1 MSSATATPNTASTSL
16 VNNDEYTF
24 DAFED
29 GSSKLVGEQQLTKL
43 NQFAVDYAQQIWQIE
58 EALDETLSES
68 SDLNVDPVSLYIRP
82 YEQQDIIELIKT
94 EHKIFNKVMLVF
106 ASLTNQIR
114 ILKET
119 AELKFYQPLIVFGEI
134 TGEASEGDVQ
144 VEVGRLLPFMID
156 LSAFVNRC
164 YAITRNVVSQLASC
178 YQNQTTAF
186 TKFFK
191 NVHLQ
196 TVFYSLADLFTV
208 LITLDQVVTQNQALS
223 SSWGRFQRM
232 VKSVRAEPGKYGVAE
247 EERLFQLEKLLLSL
261 KGQLL
266 EGYIFQSCVQ
276 QEFDFP
282 GVVDVRNNKQL
293 KAEFSLNVKS
303 IFGLLSAKIMDSSEL
318 YLREK
323 FPGMLGLY
331 TFYISIFKDI
341 TDKSFFKQVWELTK
355 RVPMVS
361 IYNNVIWYPADFI
374 ATLMPGMIK
383 IVGNPDIQGARR
395 EYLKIVD
402 KEFAQRVKS
411 YYLQVSRWMVRME
424 SGSLNN
430 RGGFWD
436 ANLSRIGQIIQGILL
451 SYHISHLF
459 KTMIG
464 LHMSLTAPL
473 KPSDVRRLF
482 QCAELLKSIQGT
494 FHRRTAMISAHISL
508 MTQQL
513 TTIITNKLDVV
524 RARYTGKSNYSDT
537 ELDVIMALT
546 LTSDL
551 LTGVVTPER
560 LIIIKLCLNVI
571 YQANLLKDPD
581 MEELR
586 LHVKRLEFVSDIHAS
601 IRRVCD
607 CSLLFWARDLFP
619 TYLQYLYDNPSQA
632 NSLQYTMTG
641 MKDVVSIL
649 EKAIHV
655 ENPGTL
661 IDSYRDELE
670 DMVEKNIINPLGK
683 DIETDLRLRIHA
695 FLNVAEKDPFKS
707 GIKEFGRFLELKPI
721 RFFDK
726 TIDIKSRIEHYLDT
740 TFYNLNTVALFD
752 WKTYSE
758 MRNMAFYKY
767 GLNLLEVHLPG
778 ATLEQGLD
786 VLEIMRNIH
795 IFVARYNYNLN
806 NQIFIQRSSNS
817 KTLNTIN
824 ITHIANSIR
833 THGAGIMNTTVNFAF
848 QYLKQ
853 KFSIFSEFL
862 FDDQIK
868 SRLYK
873 NLKYFRE
880 NKEQLGNM
888 YPYEMAIE
896 FEKDIRQLGITEAGL
911 SFLDQFRILITYIG
925 NAMGYIRL
933 VRSGGLLYTSNAIKF
948 VPDLKKIPSFE
959 ELVAKHQLSPETLDA
974 SKNLDNVI
982 ENLSINVSEGTE
994 YFKMLVTVFANEF
1007 RNVNNQH
1014 LRNFYAIVPPLTINF
1029 IDHIINAK
1037 DKLFKKSK
1045 AIGAESLQFTDDG
1058 FAIGLAY
1065 ILKLLDQ
1072 NREFDSLHWFD
1083 RISKKYTEDQARILA
1098 EANAR
1103 GLKEDQNQLSI
1114 KKVKNLQQEF
1124 ELFKYSFSGARI
1136 FFKD

>member
-1 MSSATATPNTASTSL
+1 MSTSFTT
-16 VNNDEYTF
+16 NDEYQF

-43 NQFAVDYAQQIWQIE
+43 NQFAVDYAQQIWKIE
-58 EALDETLSES
+58 EALDESINES
-68 SDLNVDPVSLYIRP
+68 SDFNVDPVSLYIRP

-106 ASLTNQIR
+106 ASLCNQVR
-114 ILKET
+114 IVKET
-119 AELKFYQPLIVFGEI
+119 AELRFYQPLIVFGEI

-144 VEVGRLLPFMID
+144 EEVARLLPFMID
-156 LSAFVNRC
+156 LSALVNRC
-164 YAITRNVVSQLASC
+164 YSIARNFVSQLASI
-178 YQNQTTAF
+178 YQSSPTTY

-191 NVHLQ
+191 NTHLQ
-196 TVFYSLADLFTV
+196 TVFYSMADLFAV
-208 LITLDQVVTQNQALS
+208 LITLDQIIVNNQALDS
-223 SSWGRFQRM
+223 AWGRYQRM

-247 EERLFQLEKLLLSL
+247 EEKLWQLEKLLLSL

-266 EGYIFQSCVQ
+266 EGYIFQTCVQ

-282 GVVDVRNNKQL
+282 GVVDVRQNKPL
-293 KAEFSLNVKS
+293 KAEFVHNLKA
-303 IFGLLSAKIMDSSEL
+303 IFGMLQAKMMDPSEL
-318 YLREK
+318 YLRER
-323 FPGMLGLY
+323 FPGMMGLY
-331 TFYISIFKDI
+331 TFYVSIFKDI
-341 TDKSFFKQVWELTK
+341 TDKSFFKQIWELIK
-355 RVPMVS
+355 KVPMIS
-361 IYNNVIWYPADFI
+361 IYNNVFWYPADFI
-374 ATLMPGMIK
+374 FKLMPGMMK
-383 IVGNPDIQGARR
+383 IIGTVDVVGIRR
-395 EYLKIVD
+395 EYLKVVD
-402 KEFAQRVKS
+402 REFAGRVKS

-424 SGSLNN
+424 SSNLN
-430 RGGFWD
+430 RGTTFWD
-436 ANLSRIGQIIQGILL
+436 ANLSRIGQIIQGVLL

-464 LHMSLTAPL
+464 LHMNLTAPL

-482 QCAELLKSIQGT
+482 QCAEMLKAIQGT
-494 FHRRTAMISAHISL
+494 FHRRSSMISAHISL
-508 MTQQL
+508 MTQHL
-513 TTIITNKLDVV
+513 TTIINNKLDIV
-524 RARYTGKSNYSDT
+524 RNRYTGKSSYSDT

-551 LTGVVTPER
+551 LCGVATPER
-560 LIIIKLCLNVI
+560 ILIMKLCLNVI
-571 YQANLLKDPD
+571 YQANYLKDQD
-581 MEELR
+581 IEDLR
-586 LHVKRLEFVSDIHAS
+586 LHIKRLEFISDIHNQ
-601 IRRVCD
+601 IRKVCD

-619 TYLQYLYDNPSQA
+619 TYLQFIYENPNQA
-632 NSLQYTMTG
+632 SSIQYALTG

-655 ENPGTL
+655 EDPNKL
-661 IDSYRDELE
+661 IELYRIELE
-670 DMVEKNIINPLGK
+670 DLMEKFIIQPLGK
-683 DIETDLRLRIHA
+683 DIETDLRLRIHS

-707 GIKEFGRFLELKPI
+707 GIKEFGKFLELKPL

-726 TIDIKSRIEHYLDT
+726 TIDIKARIAHYLDS

-824 ITHIANSIR
+824 ITHVANSIR
-833 THGAGIMNTTVNFAF
+833 THGAGIMDTTVNFAF
-848 QYLKQ
+848 QFLKQ

-880 NKEQLGNM
+880 NKEKLDNM
-888 YPYEMAIE
+888 YPFDLAVE
-896 FEKDIRQLGITEAGL
+896 FEKDIRQLGLTEAGL
-911 SFLDQFRILITYIG
+911 SFLDQFRILITHIG

-933 VRSGGLLYTSNAIKF
+933 VRSGGQQYCSNAIRF
-948 VPDLKKIPSFE
+948 VPDLKKIPNFE
-959 ELVAKHQLSPETLDA
+959 ELIKMHPLSAETMES

-982 ENLSINVSEGTE
+982 QNLASNVSDGTE
-994 YFKMLVTVFANEF
+994 YFKLLVDVFSTAL
-1007 RNVNNQH
+1007 RSVNNQH
-1014 LRNFYAIVPPLTINF
+1014 LNNFYAIVPPLTINY

-1072 NREFDSLHWFD
+1072 NKQFDSLHWFE
-1083 RISKKYTEDQARILA
+1083 RIQKKYEDDQRNILA
-1098 EANAR
+1098 ESQAR
-1103 GLKEDQNQLSI
+1103 GMKEDQNQLSV
-1114 KKVKNLQQEF
+1114 KKVRSLQTEF

-1136 FFKD
+1136 FFKGD